1 MVSLATSSENFIYQV
16 CEAFR
21 KAVERA
27 SGVTLEGRER
37 EFRRVLARYLFDETL
52 GWEEYSKI
60 GEIYDI
66 ACFDDENFPLII
78 IETKWA
84 VELTQEIKEK
94 LRRRIEQLGSVKYGV
109 FASEREFVVYE
120 YRDYKL
126 KEITKVNVA
135 EAVGVAK
142 KEFGLP
148 EVGKRRILEVQLL
161 KRERLVWIEDPEYF
175 EKTYK
180 EISVAKREGVKL
192 LTNNLKAVVSDLTT
206 VLTNFFDSYR
216 KRKDHY
222 SGKFL
227 ENTFNHWLK
236 ISMKDEEYEK
246 SGEIKKSSLIEVFC
260 RETAYVLLGRL
271 LFIRVCEDKSLIRT
285 MISEKGIA
293 ASLEYYGKRGTENVY
308 LRLLDE
314 SREEIK
320 RYYSHFQQLG
330 FFDWWI
336 IEEFQKGT
344 LSYESKEIQEN
355 LEKNLDYNI
364 KKTFRRL
371 NRFDFAQVNRDILG
385 DVYQGYL
392 PPEERKKLG
401 EFYTPKEIIEYILDA
416 VGYKPE
422 NEIRGEKIL
431 DPACGSGGFL
441 VEAIRRLIERYRR
454 VGLNLKDPYDAQQII
469 EGCVS
474 SIYGLDIHPFACF
487 IAEMNMLFQLV
498 DLYDVL
504 RGRDYKLPRLNIFRT
519 DSLMPTEPVK
529 LTEFMDNSRRTAV
542 VEETKEASKVKN
554 FMFNYVIGNPPY
566 VRKERIQ
573 PIYKNMLEKA
583 FPDVF
588 SGDADLYVYFLA
600 TGIGWLKDDGKLGY
614 IVSNKFVKTR
624 YGKKLRRYI
633 PSLCV
638 IEQFVD
644 FGDTTVFREAT
655 NYPAIIVLRR
665 ETENAKREGGKL
677 KVVYVHEEMDD
688 TGKLIDHI
696 KKNII
701 NEKHSDAFVDI
712 FETPQASLKE
722 QWNLIPIENLEVCKE
737 IEQTPNTKELSKI
750 IKVTGGL
757 ETGRNEV
764 YRFSNKDEALE
775 KGVDNLLL
783 KPLIIGEDV
792 RKWNVDYRG
801 RMVLY
806 VSNIDIE
813 RYPDTKSYLEKHRPI
828 LDPLS
833 ETGRKSVLMKKKKW
847 FELRKPSSP
856 RIFQSEKLV
865 TPDIS
870 TSNNFAYDDGKYYC
884 AETCFVLTLNEK
896 YRTKDEEKNK
906 QLLKY
911 FLGLLNSSLLEFY
924 FKQVSPFISG
934 GYYRYRKL
942 YLDQLPLKET
952 SNKSKHLVDEIIRA
966 VDRILQLSEQNGIH
980 KRKIRGFPESYLDDH
995 WSFNKLLDIA
1005 RVLLSKASYKIT
1017 EAKLRTH
1024 SFRELEHPFREVFR
1038 IILAT
1043 EEHVDFYSEEVA
1055 SYVFEVLKTLSS
1067 ITKRELLELK
1077 IPRKPHLKNLL
1088 NQYQEDREQIVK
1100 NEKAV
1105 KELEKQIDDLVY
1117 KLYEMTYKERRII
1130 KEYLAKF

>member
-1 MVSLATSSENFIYQV
+1 M
-16 CEAFR
+16 
-21 KAVERA
+21 
-27 SGVTLEGRER
+27 
-37 EFRRVLARYLFDETL
+37 
-52 GWEEYSKI
+52 
-60 GEIYDI
+60 
-66 ACFDDENFPLII
+66 
-78 IETKWA
+78 
-84 VELTQEIKEK
+84 
-94 LRRRIEQLGSVKYGV
+94 
-109 FASEREFVVYE
+109 
-120 YRDYKL
+120 
-126 KEITKVNVA
+126 
-135 EAVGVAK
+135 
-142 KEFGLP
+142 
-148 EVGKRRILEVQLL
+148 
-161 KRERLVWIEDPEYF
+161 
-175 EKTYK
+175 
-180 EISVAKREGVKL
+180 
-192 LTNNLKAVVSDLTT
+192 
-206 VLTNFFDSYR
+206 
-216 KRKDHY
+216 
-222 SGKFL
+222 
-227 ENTFNHWLK
+227 
-236 ISMKDEEYEK
+236 
-246 SGEIKKSSLIEVFC
+246 
-260 RETAYVLLGRL
+260 
-271 LFIRVCEDKSLIRT
+271 
-285 MISEKGIA
+285 
-293 ASLEYYGKRGTENVY
+293 
-308 LRLLDE
+308 
-314 SREEIK
+314 
-320 RYYSHFQQLG
+320 
-330 FFDWWI
+330 
-336 IEEFQKGT
+336 
-344 LSYESKEIQEN
+344 
-355 LEKNLDYNI
+355 
-364 KKTFRRL
+364 
-371 NRFDFAQVNRDILG
+371 
-385 DVYQGYL
+385 
-392 PPEERKKLG
+392 
-401 EFYTPKEIIEYILDA
+401 
-416 VGYKPE
+416 
-422 NEIRGEKIL
+422 
-431 DPACGSGGFL
+431 
-441 VEAIRRLIERYRR
+441 
-454 VGLNLKDPYDAQQII
+454 
-469 EGCVS
+469 
-474 SIYGLDIHPFACF
+474 
-487 IAEMNMLFQLV
+487 
-498 DLYDVL
+498 
-504 RGRDYKLPRLNIFRT
+504 
-519 DSLMPTEPVK
+519 
-529 LTEFMDNSRRTAV
+529 
-542 VEETKEASKVKN
+542 
-554 FMFNYVIGNPPY
+554 
-566 VRKERIQ
+566 
-573 PIYKNMLEKA
+573 
-583 FPDVF
+583 
-588 SGDADLYVYFLA
+588 
-600 TGIGWLKDDGKLGY
+600 
-614 IVSNKFVKTR
+614 
-624 YGKKLRRYI
+624 
-633 PSLCV
+633 
-638 IEQFVD
+638 
-644 FGDTTVFREAT
+644 
-655 NYPAIIVLRR
+655 
-665 ETENAKREGGKL
+665 
-677 KVVYVHEEMDD
+677 
-688 TGKLIDHI
+688 
-696 KKNII
+696 
-701 NEKHSDAFVDI
+701 
-712 FETPQASLKE
+712 
-722 QWNLIPIENLEVCKE
+722 EVCKE

-813 RYPDTKSYLEKHRPI
+813 RYPNTKSYLEKHRPI

-952 SNKSKHLVDEIIRA
+952 SNKTKHLVDEIIRA

-1088 NQYQEDREQIVK
+1088 NQYQKDREQIVK

-1130 KEYLAKF
+1130 KEYLAKFLKD